1 MKGVI
6 AEAVDAALAGL
17 LVVLPTDTVYGVGT
31 RPDDPSATARL
42 FDAKRRPRDLEL
54 PILAPTVAS
63 ARRVAVF
70 DERADLIAATLWPGA
85 LTLVLPRADA
95 AAGWDLG
102 GDPSTVGVRV
112 PHHPL
117 TLAVLAAAGPLAVTS
132 ANRSGEPTPTTCEAL
147 HAVFADDVAVYVCED
162 ATRDAIASTVV
173 DLTGRDIRLLRAGA
187 VAFETVT
194 DLFG

>member
-1 MKGVI
+1 MNDVI

-17 LVVLPTDTVYGVGT
+17 LVVMPTDTVYGLAT
-31 RPDDPSATARL
+31 RPDDSSATARL
-42 FDAKRRPRDLEL
+42 FEAKRRPRDLEL
-54 PILAPTVAS
+54 PVLVPTVVA

-70 DERADLIAATLWPGA
+70 DERADRIAATLWPGA
-85 LTLVLPRADA
+85 LTLVLPRASA

-102 GDPSTVGVRV
+102 GDPSTVGVRM

-132 ANRSGEPTPTTCEAL
+132 ANRSGEPTPTTCETL

-162 ATRDAIASTVV
+162 TPREAVASTVV
-173 DLTGRDIRLLRAGA
+173 DLTGADVRLLRAGE

-194 DLFG
+194 DLLG